1 MDEVERR
8 LRQAMREAM
17 EEPPAGLM
25 DAIRR
30 RHQRHLRRVVLGCA
44 GLTAT
49 VALAVPAVVHGL
61 HHDPLRPG
69 GSQGSQIV
77 TPSPSPSPAPGTAL
91 LTCDSQNSGQ
101 LQANW
106 RSGSL
111 KVGPLWFV
119 DGRTF
124 GYVHRAVSTNPRF
137 VGTGTSGGKLRN
149 GVMILE
155 VANGST
161 VVMKPAP
168 DPRSHFRFVEGY
180 NGPNPNRLPHE
191 DTGLTLVSC
200 PRGTHGDN
208 GNVADYYLGF
218 QMKAGTSATVNIWTS
233 PRARPIRVIFTCP
246 GPGCEG

>member
-1 MDEVERR
+1 MDEVERW
-8 LRQAMREAM
+8 LRAAMREAM
-17 EEPPAGLM
+17 EQPPAGLM

-44 GLTAT
+44 GLTAI

-61 HHDPLRPG
+61 QAGPLPPSAPPG
-69 GSQGSQIV
+69 SHIV
-77 TPSPSPSPAPGTAL
+77 RPSPSPSPAPGTAL
-91 LTCDSQNSGQ
+91 LTCDAQNSGV
-101 LQANW
+101 LPSNW
-106 RSGSL
+106 RSGSV

-119 DGRTF
+119 DGRTY
-124 GYVHRAVSTNPRF
+124 GYVHRAAGSTGGF
-137 VGTGTSGGKLRN
+137 VGTGASGGKLRD

-168 DPRSHFRFVEGY
+168 YARSRFRFVEGY
-180 NGPNPNRLPHE
+180 DGPSPNRLPHG
-191 DTGLTLVSC
+191 DTGFTFVSC

-218 QMKAGTSATVNIWTS
+218 QMKEGTSVPVKIWTA
-233 PRARPIRVIFTCP
+233 PTARPIQVIFTCP
-246 GPGCEG
+246 GRGCEG